1 MKRLDDFGT
10 QAHNANKQ
18 NFEMQETKIKNFM
31 QEMKVSVNTERQRM
45 LECISTFRV
54 PNTSQ
59 GCVSIANP

>member
-10 QAHNANKQ
+10 QAHNVNKQ

-31 QEMKVSVNTERQRM
+31 QEMKLSVNTERQRM
-45 LECISTFRV
+45 LECIPMFRV